1 MFLQYYVGGSFQI
14 SRIYKMH
21 KILHL
26 KKYLS
31 NGKQLDKTNLHTLG
45 EKFIPQYS
53 LEAYL
58 ECCETFTMDFFFR
71 KLLAAFSR

>member
-1 MFLQYYVGGSFQI
+1 
-14 SRIYKMH
+14 MH

-71 KLLAAFSR
+71 K